1 MRAQM
6 FGHINAHIP
15 AIENLAYYTP
25 LTHTVLLAMAAVII
39 IIIIIIIIM
48 VTYRVPLTG
57 ARWCCTEI

>member
-39 IIIIIIIIM
+39 IIIIIM